1 MTSPSNVVAGTLRRR
16 IVIQTPTETVDDH
29 GGLVATFATFDTV
42 SAAILPKPG
51 TEPFE
56 DDRYRATQRVVF
68 EIRYRTGITTKMR
81 VSYDSRLFDIE
92 SIVNVEERN
101 KKVLLITEEVDTT
114 S

>member
-1 MTSPSNVVAGTLRRR
+1 MTGLSNIVAGTLRER

-29 GGLVATFATFDTV
+29 GGLAVTFATFDTV
-42 SAAILPKPG
+42 SAAILPKVG

-68 EIRYRTGITTKMR
+68 EIRYLAGITTKMR
-81 VSYDSRLFDIE
+81 ISYDSRLFDIE

-101 KKVLLITEEVDTT
+101 KKLLLITEEVDT
-114 S
+114 SS